1 MAVQLVLL
9 ALQDAAEQG
18 ILGDEDI
25 IRQDRLEAFLSR
37 SGREF
42 YKLPAQASRNIVL
55 ERRRGG
61 GEEVPAAT
69 RIPESIK
76 STDKSVEIGVSRAGA
91 EVFALS
97 WA

>member
-9 ALQDAAEQG
+9 ALQDATEQG
-18 ILGDEDI
+18 ILNESDI
-25 IRQDRLEAFLSR
+25 TQDRLEAFLSK

-42 YKLPAQASRNIVL
+42 YKLPIQASRNIVL
-55 ERRRGG
+55 ERRLGR
-61 GEEVPAAT
+61 EEVVK
-69 RIPESIK
+69 IPKSIK
-76 STDKSVEIGVSRAGA
+76 SANSSVEVGVSRAGA